1 MIDDAFRRL
10 SYMVEGDSTHTVCR
24 VVVPIGKNVVYL
36 KNLLHDMR
44 KGYLHNFGPGDL
56 VLWKVGPSTRQCHH
70 TADLFL

>member
-1 MIDDAFRRL
+1 MIDDASRRL
-10 SYMVEGDSTHTVCR
+10 SYMVEGDSTNTVCR

-36 KNLLHDMR
+36 KGLLYDNR

-56 VLWKVGPSTRQCHH
+56 VLWKVSHSTHQRHH